1 MSEMHSERRKMKE
14 MRVLELHDQGY
25 SYRKISDLV
34 HLSLR
39 DVTKV
44 INLTSNKIKSP
55 SVTSLHDEII
65 LEYRVNLLR
74 SEVKELEIQSENL
87 KDEIK
92 NLRAQKYDL
101 LNQVR
106 ARQSELDALKRD
118 LESEK
123 FSELLNDIFTEDQ
136 KLHKRDDTF
145 CA

>member
-1 MSEMHSERRKMKE
+1 MSETRLDRKKMKE
-14 MRVLELHDQGY
+14 MKVLELHDQGW
-25 SYRKISDLV
+25 SYRKISSMV

-39 DVTKV
+39 DVTKFV
-44 INLTSNKIKSP
+44 NLASNKIKSP
-55 SVTSLHDEII
+55 SVTSIHDEII

-106 ARQSELDALKRD
+106 ARQSELDALNRE
-118 LESEK
+118 LETEK
-123 FSELLNDIFTEDQ
+123 FLNGVLKDVLT
-136 KLHKRDDTF
+136 
-145 CA
+145 